1 MEKKRILW
9 KHTVVKVE
17 GDVIKSTGG
26 WWWWWK
32 GLPKR
37 IWWPQTQSPITYS
50 GLRGFLSGGDNST
63 LPAWTQVRIESDVDL
78 TSTSCEE
85 EHRQCWYGTRTP
97 SDTQSFTAAGAIKLF
112 YSEAK
117 KTQLFFRQNI
127 RTRLSSY
134 VCTDDW
140 GAKVCLCMQRDI
152 SMGIVHTHAHARARV
167 GRRAG
172 ADTLRWGRGCFF
184 TQPWQ
189 CPWDCLTQQKF
200 ELFLNFSSKFES
212 NCENLLW
219 SVSRRD

>member
-1 MEKKRILW
+1 MWRVFGVFLGFFSVMEKKRILW

-17 GDVIKSTGG
+17 GDVIKSTRG

-117 KTQLFFRQNI
+117 KTQLFSGKYPHEALFVCMYRWLGSKGVFVYAKRHLDGYCAYT
-127 RTRLSSY
+127 RTR
-134 VCTDDW
+134 T
-140 GAKVCLCMQRDI
+140 
-152 SMGIVHTHAHARARV
+152 RACR
-167 GRRAG
+167 
-172 ADTLRWGRGCFF
+172 
-184 TQPWQ
+184 
-189 CPWDCLTQQKF
+189 
-200 ELFLNFSSKFES
+200 
-212 NCENLLW
+212 
-219 SVSRRD
+219 